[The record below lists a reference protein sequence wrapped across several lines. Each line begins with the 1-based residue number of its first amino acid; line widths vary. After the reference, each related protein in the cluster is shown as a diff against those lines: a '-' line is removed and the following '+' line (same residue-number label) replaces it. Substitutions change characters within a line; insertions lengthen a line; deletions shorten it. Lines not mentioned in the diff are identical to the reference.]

1 MESSP
6 RPVPVYPVSK
16 FGYYA
21 LCSLAKLA
29 CRGAYVENQTW
40 VTVAVYSDRLS
51 AEATLGLLAAEEM
64 PAYISSDEHVPGLG
78 IRFAVLVPS
87 DVVPRAHWL
96 LRAPP
101 ISDGELTYL
110 ATGEL
115 SENGEH

>member
-1 MESSP
+1 VDEH
-6 RPVPVYPVSK
+6 
-16 FGYYA
+16 
-21 LCSLAKLA
+21 
-29 CRGAYVENQTW
+29 TW

-51 AEATLGLLAAEEM
+51 AEATLGLLAPNEI

-87 DVVPRAHWL
+87 DAVHRARWI

-101 ISDGELTYL
+101 ISEGELTYL

-115 SENGEH
+115 TENDEH